1 MGPVK
6 VSETKKGKD
15 QCIKLNFS
23 DLYGYVGNPG
33 RITRTVVVGKNIS
46 LVRRILYILTYLI
59 RCNEVYENLETRSES
74 DSGNIFSHEREMD
87 NTYATRLEDKIVKQ
101 LVRSTTD
108 VESIAIPRPQDGTGD
123 NASTTAQAATGT
135 ATYYPSESPESIAD
149 NRSSISFG
157 STATNHMQWSTSHDM
172 ESRTPCSRPPT
183 ARWSSSN
190 SSNEEPVVSASGTCS
205 ISMPK

>member
-59 RCNEVYENLETRSES
+59 RCNEVYENLETRSVS

-87 NTYATRLEDKIVKQ
+87 NTYASRLEDKIVKQ
-101 LVRSTTD
+101 LVGSTTD
-108 VESIAIPRPQDGTGD
+108 VESIAIPRPQDGTGG

-157 STATNHMQWSTSHDM
+157 STAANHMQWSTSHDM

-183 ARWSSSN
+183 ARWGSSN